1 MTAPSLPSAHDV
13 AALLKAQPDFFT
25 RHADTF
31 ATLTVPHPHEGRA
44 ISLGE
49 RQILTLRERLHTV
62 ERRLAA
68 LLHNASDNER
78 TMARMQEWS
87 LTLLAARHATA
98 LPEIVAQGLS
108 EHFDV
113 PEVALRLWDTT
124 APAHRIGAPA
134 PTWARPVSEDV
145 RLFADSLQAP
155 YCGTDTGFEA
165 VQWLTRPAASIA
177 LIPLRTPDHDAAFG
191 LLVLASPDPL
201 RYAADMGT
209 DVLTHIGALVG
220 AALSRLL
227 AAPTGATPVGATP
240 AGAAPA
246 GS

>member
-13 AALLKAQPDFFT
+13 AALLQNQPDFFT

-68 LLHNASDNER
+68 LLHNASDNAR
-78 TMARMQEWS
+78 TMSRIQEWC
-87 LTLLAARHATA
+87 LTLLAARNASD
-98 LPEIVAQGLS
+98 LPAAVAQGLGD
-108 EHFDV
+108 HFDV

-124 APAHRIGAPA
+124 VPTHGVDAPVPA
-134 PTWARPVSEDV
+134 WARTVSEDV

-155 YCGTDTGFEA
+155 YCGNDTAFEA

-177 LIPLRTPDHDAAFG
+177 LIPLRTPEHDAAFG

-201 RYAADMGT
+201 RYAPDMGT

-220 AALSRLL
+220 ASLSRLL
-227 AAPTGATPVGATP
+227 AAP
-240 AGAAPA
+240 A